1 VRRWLVLGLI
11 AAATWMALE
20 YASDPF
26 ESTGHYVTRA
36 EAEAAGLFSRG
47 WFPEFLPETMRDVC
61 ETHQIDSNVVCATF
75 LIDTSG
81 AAGFATELHRRGFEK
96 IAAAG
101 SALGRCIHRDRC
113 GFRRHRCDAF
123 PVIFGAESPVTG
135 RWDYVAIDPAG
146 SRVCYWTGESPATK

>member
-1 VRRWLVLGLI
+1 
-11 AAATWMALE
+11 MALE

-75 LIDTSG
+75 LIDPTS
-81 AAGFATELHRRGFEK
+81 AAGFATDLHQRGFEK

-101 SALGRCIHRDRC
+101 SALERCARRDRC
-113 GFRRHRCDAF
+113 GFRRHRCAEF
-123 PVIFGAESPVTG
+123 PVVFAAASPVTDG
-135 RWDYVAIDPAG
+135 WDYLAIDPAT
-146 SRVCYWTGESPATK
+146 SRVCYWTGERSETE